1 MNCMMLRLNARRR
14 CCSVIR
20 ACAMDTHDGEV
31 ESEGYERPAQ
41 LEMHPDIR
49 AWCHT
54 RMVFY
59 ARGTTNL
66 VRNAVCRRVLGDCTI
81 RQRVRR
87 RNLSCLR
94 CSLTVSRHLHIG
106 VHKWE
111 MLCKRRYCGTLSL
124 GSCQPCELACTH
136 RSGSSPC
143 PHLVTAASTSPQLAV
158 ARPCHRRPHA
168 RAPSKLPRG
177 AAEQLHDLLIRNV
190 VWVRADN
197 H

>member
-1 MNCMMLRLNARRR
+1 MVLYAHGVLCQGYHKFGAKCGMPSSAWRLYHTTAG
-14 CCSVIR
+14 S
-20 ACAMDTHDGEV
+20 A
-31 ESEGYERPAQ
+31 PQ
-41 LEMHPDIR
+41 LELL
-49 AWCHT
+49 AL
-54 RMVFY
+54 
-59 ARGTTNL
+59 L
-66 VRNAVCRRVLGDCTI
+66 VNGVTSLAYRRPQVGDVMKAQVLWDLVLGI
-81 RQRVRR
+81 
-87 RNLSCLR
+87 L
-94 CSLTVSRHLHIG
+94 
-106 VHKWE
+106 
-111 MLCKRRYCGTLSL
+111 
-124 GSCQPCELACTH
+124 PACELACTH